1 MIIVNEL
8 LQRKNTKHIQK
19 EVFIMTTITMN
30 NEKNGIEIRFDG
42 KPENSIIVALKENGF
57 RWSGKQKMWYAKQS
71 ADRISFAE
79 SLGEF
84 SSPVKS
90 KVEQHEKYNLWEMT
104 RTDGIEDNYS
114 KHHIHSTKEIA
125 AIIRK
130 HLRVRFPMCKWSI
143 TSDYNS
149 IRIDLLASPFCSE
162 SDEIKAI
169 IHYAYKFAESYNY
182 DNSDSMT
189 DYFDV
194 NFYGVYESSIL
205 SHHYEQKEMTDDD
218 KEMCKVFQQ
227 NKVDFEAAEE
237 IRKQKEFEEQ
247 MKQREI
253 EEAEAKKRAEIRKA
267 NEKIIEDNHTVK
279 KVNYTIVN
287 ATLKANK
294 DDNLDHTEIY
304 DEKQRRETCQ
314 VSREVHFT
322 TEVYA
327 LFEKQLMSDYSFF
340 DGMGGSRTDDR
351 RIQSSIDYDMMT
363 EEERETVEWYN
374 IDCVAI
380 YCDGELKLI
389 VDPQGYNYARYVY
402 VYDEQSQKVD
412 TYHSDYGISEEEHQ
426 HNIELAETIED
437 VSTEIISQNEIKKT
451 WQDEDFNLYKA
462 CMKEWIYANKFKL
475 NAGIVRAITIPEL
488 KTVMYKVLTEVDSI
502 AEQFKNTNLEAG
514 QRITIVKYS
523 DFGMMSVSKATFHSY
538 TIGQYAQYDNSVKM
552 TFKPHRKKGLY
563 YKWFYGD
570 VIIYNGWYDLPDTV
584 LFDISYKEH
593 CITQK
598 SKWASFDRKQY
609 DAILE
614 YFAEQGLKP
623 IINTYK
629 PQCRDFKAIF
639 ECEHCGHTKTKSGYD
654 DANYHQNVI
663 PTMKCSK

>member
-1 MIIVNEL
+1 MLITL
-8 LQRKNTKHIQK
+8 NT
-19 EVFIMTTITMN
+19 
-30 NEKNGIEIRFDG
+30 EKNGIELRFDT
-42 KPENSIIVALKENGF
+42 KPNTDIITAIKEAGF
-57 RWSGKQKMWYAKQS
+57 RWSGKQRMWYAKQNDETV
-71 ADRISFAE
+71 ALANQISE
-79 SLGEF
+79 SEGNFEYK
-84 SSPVKS
+84 PKT
-90 KVEQHEKYNLWEMT
+90 ETNIDLWSLT
-104 RTDGIEDNYS
+104 RTEGIEDNYD
-114 KHHIHSTKEIA
+114 KTRITNTKEIA
-125 AIIRK
+125 ANIRK
-130 HLRVRFPMCKWSI
+130 HLRNRFSMCKWSV

-149 IRIDLLASPFCSE
+149 ICVKLLESPFSRNSE
-162 SDEIKAI
+162 ALKAI
-169 IHYAYKFAESYNY
+169 VNYAYTYAQSWNYN
-182 DNSDSMT
+182 NSDLMT

-194 NFYGVYESSIL
+194 NFYSTCKVSYNYNQRECKPNETELETDFLAKKSEFDA
-205 SHHYEQKEMTDDD
+205 EQKKQEEERI
-218 KEMCKVFQQ
+218 KKGVEEYKIRQ
-227 NKVDFEAAEE
+227 AEY
-237 IRKQKEFEEQ
+237 KKA
-247 MKQREI
+247 
-253 EEAEAKKRAEIRKA
+253 EAERQKKIHRIEKNAEIKMV
-267 NEKIIEDNHTVK
+267 D
-279 KVNYTIVN
+279 YTILN
-287 ATLKANK
+287 AILKANK

-304 DEKQRRETCQ
+304 DKKQCRETCQ

-363 EEERETVEWYN
+363 EEERKTVEWYN

-451 WQDEDFNLYKA
+451 WQDEDFDLYKA

-488 KTVMYKVLTEVDSI
+488 KTVMYKVLTEIDSI

-523 DFGMMSVSKATFHSY
+523 DFGMMSVSKVTFHSY
-538 TIGQYAQYDNSVKM
+538 EIGQYAQYDNSVKM

-593 CITQK
+593 CIIQK

-629 PQCRDFKAIF
+629 PVF
-639 ECEHCGHTKTKSGYD
+639 
-654 DANYHQNVI
+654 
-663 PTMKCSK
+663 

>member
-1 MIIVNEL
+1 
-8 LQRKNTKHIQK
+8 
-19 EVFIMTTITMN
+19 MTTITMN

-42 KPENSIIVALKENGF
+42 KPESSIIAALKENGF

-79 SLGEF
+79 GLGEF
-84 SSPVKS
+84 SSSVKN

-104 RTDGIEDNYS
+104 RTDEIEDNYS
-114 KHHIHSTKEIA
+114 KYHIHSTKEIA

-182 DNSDSMT
+182 NNSDSMT

-205 SHHYEQKEMTDDD
+205 SYHYEQKEMTDDD
-218 KEMCKVFQQ
+218 KEMYKVFQQ
-227 NKVDFEAAEE
+227 NKADFEAAEE

-287 ATLKANK
+287 AILKANK

-304 DEKQRRETCQ
+304 DEKQCRETCQ
-314 VSREVHFT
+314 VSREVHFA

-340 DGMGGSRTDDR
+340 EGMGGSRTDDR
-351 RIQSSIDYDMMT
+351 RIQSSTDYNMMT

-437 VSTEIISQNEIKKT
+437 VSTEIISQNEIEKT
-451 WQDEDFNLYKA
+451 WQDEDFDLYKA

-475 NAGIVRAITIPEL
+475 NAGVVRAITIPEL
-488 KTVMYKVLTEVDSI
+488 KTVMYKVLIEVDSI

-514 QRITIVKYS
+514 QRITIVKFS
-523 DFGMMSVSKATFHSY
+523 DFGMMSVSKVTFHSY
-538 TIGQYAQYDNSVKM
+538 EIGQYAQYDNSVKM

-584 LFDISYKEH
+584 LFDISYKED

-598 SKWASFDRKQY
+598 SKWVSFDKKQY

-629 PQCRDFKAIF
+629 PQFKLI
-639 ECEHCGHTKTKSGYD
+639 E
-654 DANYHQNVI
+654 NL
-663 PTMKCSK
+663 

>member
-1 MIIVNEL
+1 MLNITL
-8 LQRKNTKHIQK
+8 NT
-19 EVFIMTTITMN
+19 
-30 NEKNGIEIRFDG
+30 EKNGIELRFDT
-42 KPENSIIVALKENGF
+42 KPNTDVITAIKEAGF
-57 RWSGKQKMWYAKQS
+57 RWSGKQRMWYAKQNDETV
-71 ADRISFAE
+71 ALANQISE
-79 SLGEF
+79 SEGSFEYK
-84 SSPVKS
+84 PKT
-90 KVEQHEKYNLWEMT
+90 ETNIDLWSLT
-104 RTDGIEDNYS
+104 RTEGIEDNYG
-114 KHHIHSTKEIA
+114 KNRITNTKEIA
-125 AIIRK
+125 ANIRK
-130 HLRVRFPMCKWSI
+130 HLRNRFSMCKWSV

-149 IRIDLLASPFCSE
+149 IRVELLETPFSRNSE
-162 SDEIKAI
+162 ALKAI
-169 IHYAYKFAESYNY
+169 INYAYTYAQSWNYN
-182 DNSDSMT
+182 NSDLMT

-194 NFYGVYESSIL
+194 NFYGAYKVSYNYNQRECKPNETEIETDFLAKKSEFDA
-205 SHHYEQKEMTDDD
+205 EQKKQEEERI
-218 KEMCKVFQQ
+218 KKGVEEYIIRQ
-227 NKVDFEAAEE
+227 AEYE
-237 IRKQKEFEEQ
+237 KA
-247 MKQREI
+247 
-253 EEAEAKKRAEIRKA
+253 EAERQKKIHRIEKNAEIK
-267 NEKIIEDNHTVK
+267 T
-279 KVNYTIVN
+279 VNYTIVN
-287 ATLKANK
+287 AILKANK

-304 DEKQRRETCQ
+304 DEKQCRETCQ

-363 EEERETVEWYN
+363 EEDRETVEWYN

-451 WQDEDFNLYKA
+451 WQDEDFDLYKA

-523 DFGMMSVSKATFHSY
+523 DFGMMSVSKVTFHSY
-538 TIGQYAQYDNSVKM
+538 EIGQYAQYDNSVKM

-629 PQCRDFKAIF
+629 PVF
-639 ECEHCGHTKTKSGYD
+639 
-654 DANYHQNVI
+654 
-663 PTMKCSK
+663 

>member
-1 MIIVNEL
+1 MLNITL
-8 LQRKNTKHIQK
+8 NT
-19 EVFIMTTITMN
+19 
-30 NEKNGIEIRFDG
+30 EKNGIELRFDT
-42 KPENSIIVALKENGF
+42 KPNTDVITAIKEAGF
-57 RWSGKQKMWYAKQS
+57 RWSGKQRMWYAKQNDETV
-71 ADRISFAE
+71 ALANQISE
-79 SLGEF
+79 SEGSFEYK
-84 SSPVKS
+84 PKT
-90 KVEQHEKYNLWEMT
+90 ETNIDLWSLT
-104 RTDGIEDNYS
+104 RTEGIEDNYG
-114 KHHIHSTKEIA
+114 KNRITNTKEIA
-125 AIIRK
+125 ANIRK
-130 HLRVRFPMCKWSI
+130 HLRNRFSMCKWSV

-149 IRIDLLASPFCSE
+149 IRVELLETPFSRNSE
-162 SDEIKAI
+162 ALKAI
-169 IHYAYKFAESYNY
+169 INYAYTYAQSWNYN
-182 DNSDSMT
+182 NSDLMT

-194 NFYGVYESSIL
+194 NFYGAYKVSYNYNQRECKPNETEIETDFLAKKSEFDA
-205 SHHYEQKEMTDDD
+205 EQKKQEEERI
-218 KEMCKVFQQ
+218 KKGVEEYIIRQ
-227 NKVDFEAAEE
+227 AEYE
-237 IRKQKEFEEQ
+237 K
-247 MKQREI
+247 
-253 EEAEAKKRAEIRKA
+253 EEAERQKKIHRIEKNAEIK
-267 NEKIIEDNHTVK
+267 T
-279 KVNYTIVN
+279 VNYTIVN
-287 ATLKANK
+287 AILKANK

-304 DEKQRRETCQ
+304 DEKQCRETCQ

-451 WQDEDFNLYKA
+451 WQDEDFDLYKA

-523 DFGMMSVSKATFHSY
+523 DFGMMSVSKVTFHSY
-538 TIGQYAQYDNSVKM
+538 EIGQYAQYDNSVKM

-629 PQCRDFKAIF
+629 PVF
-639 ECEHCGHTKTKSGYD
+639 
-654 DANYHQNVI
+654 
-663 PTMKCSK
+663 

>member
-1 MIIVNEL
+1 MLNITL
-8 LQRKNTKHIQK
+8 NT
-19 EVFIMTTITMN
+19 
-30 NEKNGIEIRFDG
+30 EKNGIELRFDT
-42 KPENSIIVALKENGF
+42 KPNTDVITAIKEAGF
-57 RWSGKQKMWYAKQS
+57 RWSGKQRMWYAKQNDETV
-71 ADRISFAE
+71 ALANQISE
-79 SLGEF
+79 SEGSFEYK
-84 SSPVKS
+84 PKT
-90 KVEQHEKYNLWEMT
+90 ETNIDLWSLT
-104 RTDGIEDNYS
+104 RTEGIEDNYG
-114 KHHIHSTKEIA
+114 KNRITNTKEIA
-125 AIIRK
+125 ANIRK
-130 HLRVRFPMCKWSI
+130 HLRNRFSMCKWSV

-149 IRIDLLASPFCSE
+149 IRVELLESPFSRNSE
-162 SDEIKAI
+162 ALKAI
-169 IHYAYKFAESYNY
+169 INYAYTYAQSWNYN
-182 DNSDSMT
+182 NSDLMT

-194 NFYGVYESSIL
+194 NFYGAYKVSYNYNQRECKPNETEIETDFLAKKSEFDA
-205 SHHYEQKEMTDDD
+205 EQKKQEEERI
-218 KEMCKVFQQ
+218 KKGVEEYIIRQ
-227 NKVDFEAAEE
+227 AEYE
-237 IRKQKEFEEQ
+237 KT
-247 MKQREI
+247 
-253 EEAEAKKRAEIRKA
+253 EAERQKKIHRIEKNAEIK
-267 NEKIIEDNHTVK
+267 T
-279 KVNYTIVN
+279 VNYTIVN
-287 ATLKANK
+287 AILKANK

-304 DEKQRRETCQ
+304 DEKQCKETCQ

-451 WQDEDFNLYKA
+451 WQDEDFDLYKA

-514 QRITIVKYS
+514 QRITIVKYN
-523 DFGMMSVSKATFHSY
+523 DFGMMSVSKVTFHSY
-538 TIGQYAQYDNSVKM
+538 EIGQYAQYDNSVKM

-629 PQCRDFKAIF
+629 PVF
-639 ECEHCGHTKTKSGYD
+639 
-654 DANYHQNVI
+654 
-663 PTMKCSK
+663 

>member
-1 MIIVNEL
+1 MA
-8 LQRKNTKHIQK
+8 
-19 EVFIMTTITMN
+19 TITMN

-42 KPENSIIVALKENGF
+42 KPESSIIVALKENGF

-79 SLGEF
+79 SLEEF
-84 SSPVKS
+84 SSPIKN

-114 KHHIHSTKEIA
+114 KYHIYSTKEIA

-130 HLRVRFPMCKWSI
+130 NLRARFPMCKWSI

-149 IRIDLLASPFCSE
+149 ICIDLLASPFCSE

-287 ATLKANK
+287 AILKANK

-304 DEKQRRETCQ
+304 DEKQCRETCQ

-451 WQDEDFNLYKA
+451 WQDEDFDLYKA

-523 DFGMMSVSKATFHSY
+523 DFGMMSVSKVTFHSY
-538 TIGQYAQYDNSVKM
+538 EIGQYAQYDNSVKM

-598 SKWASFDRKQY
+598 SKWVSFDRKQY

-629 PQCRDFKAIF
+629 PQFRK
-639 ECEHCGHTKTKSGYD
+639 
-654 DANYHQNVI
+654 
-663 PTMKCSK
+663 

>member
-1 MIIVNEL
+1 MLNITL
-8 LQRKNTKHIQK
+8 NT
-19 EVFIMTTITMN
+19 
-30 NEKNGIEIRFDG
+30 EKNGIELRFDT
-42 KPENSIIVALKENGF
+42 KPNTDVITAIKEAGF
-57 RWSGKQKMWYAKQS
+57 RWSGKQRMWYAKQNDETV
-71 ADRISFAE
+71 ALANQISE
-79 SLGEF
+79 SEGSFEYK
-84 SSPVKS
+84 PKT
-90 KVEQHEKYNLWEMT
+90 ETNIDLWSLT
-104 RTDGIEDNYS
+104 RTEGIEDNYD
-114 KHHIHSTKEIA
+114 KTRITNTKEIA
-125 AIIRK
+125 ANIRK
-130 HLRVRFPMCKWSI
+130 HLRNRFSMCKWSV

-149 IRIDLLASPFCSE
+149 IRVELLESPFSRNSE
-162 SDEIKAI
+162 ALKAI
-169 IHYAYKFAESYNY
+169 VNYAYTYTQSWNYN
-182 DNSDSMT
+182 NSDLMT

-194 NFYGVYESSIL
+194 NFYSTCEVSYNYNQRECKPNETELETDFLAKKSEFDA
-205 SHHYEQKEMTDDD
+205 EQK
-218 KEMCKVFQQ
+218 
-227 NKVDFEAAEE
+227 
-237 IRKQKEFEEQ
+237 KQKEERIKKGVEEYKIRQ
-247 MKQREI
+247 AEYEKA
-253 EEAEAKKRAEIRKA
+253 EAERQQKIHRIEKNAEIK
-267 NEKIIEDNHTVK
+267 TVD
-279 KVNYTIVN
+279 YTILN
-287 ATLKANK
+287 AILKANK

-304 DEKQRRETCQ
+304 DEKQCRETCQ

-340 DGMGGSRTDDR
+340 DGMGGSRIDDR

-412 TYHSDYGISEEEHQ
+412 TYHSDYGISEEEYQ

-451 WQDEDFNLYKA
+451 WQDEDFDLYKA

-523 DFGMMSVSKATFHSY
+523 DFGIMSVSKVTFHSY
-538 TIGQYAQYDNSVKM
+538 EIGQYAQYDNSVKM

-593 CITQK
+593 YITQK

-629 PQCRDFKAIF
+629 PVF
-639 ECEHCGHTKTKSGYD
+639 
-654 DANYHQNVI
+654 
-663 PTMKCSK
+663 

>member
-1 MIIVNEL
+1 MLNITL
-8 LQRKNTKHIQK
+8 NT
-19 EVFIMTTITMN
+19 
-30 NEKNGIEIRFDG
+30 EKNGIELRFDT
-42 KPENSIIVALKENGF
+42 KPNTDIITAIKEAGF
-57 RWSGKQKMWYAKQS
+57 RWSGKQRMWYAKQNDGTV
-71 ADRISFAE
+71 ALANQISE
-79 SLGEF
+79 SEGSFEYK
-84 SSPVKS
+84 PKT
-90 KVEQHEKYNLWEMT
+90 ETNIDLWSLT
-104 RTDGIEDNYS
+104 RTEGIEDNYG
-114 KHHIHSTKEIA
+114 KTRITNTKEIA
-125 AIIRK
+125 ANIRK
-130 HLRVRFPMCKWSI
+130 HLRNRFSMCKWSV

-149 IRIDLLASPFCSE
+149 IRVELLESSFSRNSE
-162 SDEIKAI
+162 ALKAI
-169 IHYAYKFAESYNY
+169 VNYAYTYAQSWNYN
-182 DNSDSMT
+182 NSDLMT

-194 NFYGVYESSIL
+194 NFYSTCKVSYNYNQRECKPNETELETDFLAKKSEFDA
-205 SHHYEQKEMTDDD
+205 EQK
-218 KEMCKVFQQ
+218 
-227 NKVDFEAAEE
+227 
-237 IRKQKEFEEQ
+237 KQKEERIKKGVEEYKIRQ
-247 MKQREI
+247 AEYKKA
-253 EEAEAKKRAEIRKA
+253 EAERQKKIHRIEKNAEIK
-267 NEKIIEDNHTVK
+267 TVD
-279 KVNYTIVN
+279 YTILN
-287 ATLKANK
+287 AILKANK

-304 DEKQRRETCQ
+304 DKKQCRETCQ
-314 VSREVHFT
+314 VSREVHLT

-451 WQDEDFNLYKA
+451 WQDEDFDLYKA

-488 KTVMYKVLTEVDSI
+488 KTVMYKILTEVDSI

-523 DFGMMSVSKATFHSY
+523 DFGMMSVSKVTFHSY
-538 TIGQYAQYDNSVKM
+538 EIGQYAQYDNSVKM

-629 PQCRDFKAIF
+629 PVF
-639 ECEHCGHTKTKSGYD
+639 
-654 DANYHQNVI
+654 
-663 PTMKCSK
+663 

>member
-1 MIIVNEL
+1 MLITL
-8 LQRKNTKHIQK
+8 NT
-19 EVFIMTTITMN
+19 
-30 NEKNGIEIRFDG
+30 EKNGIELRFDT
-42 KPENSIIVALKENGF
+42 KPNTDIITAIKEAGF
-57 RWSGKQKMWYAKQS
+57 RWSGKQKIWYAKQNDETV
-71 ADRISFAE
+71 ALGNQISE
-79 SLGEF
+79 SEGSFEYK
-84 SSPVKS
+84 PKT
-90 KVEQHEKYNLWEMT
+90 ETNIDLWSLT
-104 RTDGIEDNYS
+104 RTEGIEDNYG
-114 KHHIHSTKEIA
+114 KNCITNTKEIA
-125 AIIRK
+125 ANIRK
-130 HLRVRFPMCKWSI
+130 HLRNRFSMCKWSV

-149 IRIDLLASPFCSE
+149 ICVRLLESPFSRDSE
-162 SDEIKAI
+162 VLKAI
-169 IHYAYKFAESYNY
+169 VNYAYTYAQSWNY

-194 NFYGVYESSIL
+194 NFYGVYKNDIVNYNYNQRECKPNETEIETDFLAKKSEFDA
-205 SHHYEQKEMTDDD
+205 EQKKQEEERI
-218 KEMCKVFQQ
+218 KKGVEEYIIRQ
-227 NKVDFEAAEE
+227 AEYE
-237 IRKQKEFEEQ
+237 KA
-247 MKQREI
+247 
-253 EEAEAKKRAEIRKA
+253 EAERQKKIHRIEKNAEIK
-267 NEKIIEDNHTVK
+267 T
-279 KVNYTIVN
+279 VNYTIVN
-287 ATLKANK
+287 AILKANK

-304 DEKQRRETCQ
+304 DEKQCKETCQ

-451 WQDEDFNLYKA
+451 WQDEDFDLYKT

-523 DFGMMSVSKATFHSY
+523 DFGMMSVSKVTFHSY
-538 TIGQYAQYDNSVKM
+538 EIGQYAQYDNSVKM

-629 PQCRDFKAIF
+629 PVF
-639 ECEHCGHTKTKSGYD
+639 
-654 DANYHQNVI
+654 
-663 PTMKCSK
+663 

>member
-1 MIIVNEL
+1 MLNITL
-8 LQRKNTKHIQK
+8 NT
-19 EVFIMTTITMN
+19 
-30 NEKNGIEIRFDG
+30 EKNGIELRFDT
-42 KPENSIIVALKENGF
+42 KPNTDIITAIKEAGF
-57 RWSGKQKMWYAKQS
+57 RWSGKQRMWYAKQNDDTV
-71 ADRISFAE
+71 ALANQISE
-79 SLGEF
+79 SEGSFEYK
-84 SSPVKS
+84 PKT
-90 KVEQHEKYNLWEMT
+90 ETNIDLWSLT
-104 RTDGIEDNYS
+104 RTEGIEDNYG
-114 KHHIHSTKEIA
+114 KTRITNTKEIA
-125 AIIRK
+125 ANIRK
-130 HLRVRFPMCKWSI
+130 HLRNRFSMCKWSV
-143 TSDYNS
+143 TSGYNS
-149 IRIDLLASPFCSE
+149 IRVELLESPFSRNSE
-162 SDEIKAI
+162 ALKAI
-169 IHYAYKFAESYNY
+169 VNYAYTYAQSWNYN
-182 DNSDSMT
+182 NSDLMT

-194 NFYGVYESSIL
+194 NFYGVHESSIL

-287 ATLKANK
+287 AILKANK

-304 DEKQRRETCQ
+304 DEKQCRETCQ

-451 WQDEDFNLYKA
+451 WQDEDFDLYKA

-523 DFGMMSVSKATFHSY
+523 DFGMMSVSKVTFHSY
-538 TIGQYAQYDNSVKM
+538 EIGQYAQYDNSVKM

-609 DAILE
+609 DVILE

-629 PQCRDFKAIF
+629 PVF
-639 ECEHCGHTKTKSGYD
+639 
-654 DANYHQNVI
+654 
-663 PTMKCSK
+663 

>member
-1 MIIVNEL
+1 MLITL
-8 LQRKNTKHIQK
+8 NT
-19 EVFIMTTITMN
+19 
-30 NEKNGIEIRFDG
+30 EKNGIELRFDT
-42 KPENSIIVALKENGF
+42 KPNTDIITAIKEAGF
-57 RWSGKQKMWYAKQS
+57 RWSGKQKIWYAKQNDETV
-71 ADRISFAE
+71 ALANQISE
-79 SLGEF
+79 SEGSFEYK
-84 SSPVKS
+84 PKT
-90 KVEQHEKYNLWEMT
+90 ETNIDLWSLT
-104 RTDGIEDNYS
+104 RTEGIEDNYG
-114 KHHIHSTKEIA
+114 KNRITNTKEIA
-125 AIIRK
+125 ANIRK
-130 HLRVRFPMCKWSI
+130 HLRNRFSMCKWSV

-149 IRIDLLASPFCSE
+149 ICVRLLESPFSRDSE
-162 SDEIKAI
+162 VLKAI
-169 IHYAYKFAESYNY
+169 VNYAYTYAQSWNY

-194 NFYGVYESSIL
+194 NFYGVYKNDIVNYNYNQRECKPNETEIETDFLAKKSEFDV
-205 SHHYEQKEMTDDD
+205 EQKKQEEERI
-218 KEMCKVFQQ
+218 KKGVEEYKIRQ
-227 NKVDFEAAEE
+227 AEY
-237 IRKQKEFEEQ
+237 KKA
-247 MKQREI
+247 
-253 EEAEAKKRAEIRKA
+253 EAERQKKIHRIEKNAEIK
-267 NEKIIEDNHTVK
+267 T
-279 KVNYTIVN
+279 VNYTIVN
-287 ATLKANK
+287 AILKANK

-304 DEKQRRETCQ
+304 DEKQCRETCQ

-340 DGMGGSRTDDR
+340 DGMGGSRIDDR

-451 WQDEDFNLYKA
+451 WQDEDFDLYKA

-523 DFGMMSVSKATFHSY
+523 DFGMMSVSKVTFHSY
-538 TIGQYAQYDNSVKM
+538 EIGQYAQYDNSVKM

-629 PQCRDFKAIF
+629 PVF
-639 ECEHCGHTKTKSGYD
+639 
-654 DANYHQNVI
+654 
-663 PTMKCSK
+663 

>member
-1 MIIVNEL
+1 MLNITL
-8 LQRKNTKHIQK
+8 NT
-19 EVFIMTTITMN
+19 
-30 NEKNGIEIRFDG
+30 EKNGIELRFDA
-42 KPENSIIVALKENGF
+42 KPNTNIITAIKEAGF
-57 RWSGKQKMWYAKQS
+57 RWSGKQRMWYAKQDENTI
-71 ADRISFAE
+71 ALANQISE
-79 SLGEF
+79 SEGSFEYK
-84 SSPVKS
+84 PKT
-90 KVEQHEKYNLWEMT
+90 ETNIDLWSLT
-104 RTDGIEDNYS
+104 RTEGIEDNYG
-114 KHHIHSTKEIA
+114 KNRITNTKEIA
-125 AIIRK
+125 ANIRK
-130 HLRVRFPMCKWSI
+130 HLRNRFSMCKWSV

-149 IRIDLLASPFCSE
+149 IRIELLESSFSRNSE
-162 SDEIKAI
+162 ALKAI
-169 IHYAYKFAESYNY
+169 VNYAYTYAQSWNY
-182 DNSDSMT
+182 DNSDLMT

-194 NFYGVYESSIL
+194 NFYSTCKVSYNYNQRECKPNEIELETDFLAKKSEFDA
-205 SHHYEQKEMTDDD
+205 EQKKQEEERI
-218 KEMCKVFQQ
+218 KKGVEEYKIRQ
-227 NKVDFEAAEE
+227 AEYE
-237 IRKQKEFEEQ
+237 KA
-247 MKQREI
+247 
-253 EEAEAKKRAEIRKA
+253 EAERQQKIHRIEKNAEIK
-267 NEKIIEDNHTVK
+267 TVD
-279 KVNYTIVN
+279 YTILN
-287 ATLKANK
+287 AILKANK

-304 DEKQRRETCQ
+304 DEKQCRETCQ
-314 VSREVHFT
+314 VSREVYFT

-389 VDPQGYNYARYVY
+389 VDPQGYNYARYIY

-451 WQDEDFNLYKA
+451 WQNEDFDLYKA

-523 DFGMMSVSKATFHSY
+523 DFGMMSVSKVTFHSY
-538 TIGQYAQYDNSVKM
+538 EIGQYAQYDNSVKM

-629 PQCRDFKAIF
+629 PVF
-639 ECEHCGHTKTKSGYD
+639 
-654 DANYHQNVI
+654 
-663 PTMKCSK
+663 

>member
-8 LQRKNTKHIQK
+8 LQHKNTKHIQK
-19 EVFIMTTITMN
+19 EVFIMATITMN

-42 KPENSIIVALKENGF
+42 KPESSIIVALKENGF

-79 SLGEF
+79 SLEEF
-84 SSPVKS
+84 SSPIKN

-114 KHHIHSTKEIA
+114 KYHIYSTKEIA

-130 HLRVRFPMCKWSI
+130 NLRARFPMCKWSI

-149 IRIDLLASPFCSE
+149 ICIDLLASPFCSE

-287 ATLKANK
+287 AILKANK

-304 DEKQRRETCQ
+304 DEKQCRETCQ

-451 WQDEDFNLYKA
+451 WQDEDFDLYKA

-523 DFGMMSVSKATFHSY
+523 DFGMMSVSKVTFHSY
-538 TIGQYAQYDNSVKM
+538 EIGQYAQYDNSVKM

-598 SKWASFDRKQY
+598 SKWVSFDRKQY

-629 PQCRDFKAIF
+629 PQFRK
-639 ECEHCGHTKTKSGYD
+639 
-654 DANYHQNVI
+654 
-663 PTMKCSK
+663 

>member
-1 MIIVNEL
+1 MLNITL
-8 LQRKNTKHIQK
+8 NT
-19 EVFIMTTITMN
+19 
-30 NEKNGIEIRFDG
+30 EKNGIELRFDT
-42 KPENSIIVALKENGF
+42 KPNTDIITAIKEAGF
-57 RWSGKQKMWYAKQS
+57 RWSGKQRMWYAKQNDETV
-71 ADRISFAE
+71 ALANQISE
-79 SLGEF
+79 SEGSFEYKPKTE
-84 SSPVKS
+84 S
-90 KVEQHEKYNLWEMT
+90 NIDLWSLT
-104 RTDGIEDNYS
+104 RTEEIEDNYG
-114 KHHIHSTKEIA
+114 KTRITNTKEIA
-125 AIIRK
+125 ANIRK
-130 HLRVRFPMCKWSI
+130 HLRNRFSMCKWSV

-149 IRIDLLASPFCSE
+149 IRVELLESSFSRNSE
-162 SDEIKAI
+162 ALKAI
-169 IHYAYKFAESYNY
+169 VNYAYTYAQSWNYN
-182 DNSDSMT
+182 NSDLMT

-194 NFYGVYESSIL
+194 NFYSTCKVSYNYNQRECKSNETELEADFLAKKSEFDA
-205 SHHYEQKEMTDDD
+205 EQKKQEEERI
-218 KEMCKVFQQ
+218 KKGVEEYIIRQ
-227 NKVDFEAAEE
+227 AEYE
-237 IRKQKEFEEQ
+237 KA
-247 MKQREI
+247 
-253 EEAEAKKRAEIRKA
+253 EAERQKKIHRIEKNAEIK
-267 NEKIIEDNHTVK
+267 TVD
-279 KVNYTIVN
+279 YTILN
-287 ATLKANK
+287 AILKANK

-304 DEKQRRETCQ
+304 DKKQCRETCQ
-314 VSREVHFT
+314 VSREVHLT

-437 VSTEIISQNEIKKT
+437 VSTEIINQNEIKKT
-451 WQDEDFNLYKA
+451 WQDEDFDLYKA

-523 DFGMMSVSKATFHSY
+523 DFGMMSVSKVTFHSY
-538 TIGQYAQYDNSVKM
+538 EIGQYAQYDNSVKM

-629 PQCRDFKAIF
+629 PVF
-639 ECEHCGHTKTKSGYD
+639 
-654 DANYHQNVI
+654 
-663 PTMKCSK
+663 

>member
-1 MIIVNEL
+1 MLITL
-8 LQRKNTKHIQK
+8 NT
-19 EVFIMTTITMN
+19 
-30 NEKNGIEIRFDG
+30 EKNGIELRFDT
-42 KPENSIIVALKENGF
+42 KPNTDIITAIKEAGF
-57 RWSGKQKMWYAKQS
+57 RWSGKQKIWYAKQNDETV
-71 ADRISFAE
+71 ALANQISE
-79 SLGEF
+79 SEGSFEYK
-84 SSPVKS
+84 PKT
-90 KVEQHEKYNLWEMT
+90 ETNIDLWSLT
-104 RTDGIEDNYS
+104 RTEGIEDNYG
-114 KHHIHSTKEIA
+114 KNRITNTKEIA
-125 AIIRK
+125 ANIRK
-130 HLRVRFPMCKWSI
+130 HLRNRFSMCKWSV

-149 IRIDLLASPFCSE
+149 ICVRLLESPFSRDSE
-162 SDEIKAI
+162 VLKAI
-169 IHYAYKFAESYNY
+169 VNYAYTYAQSWNY

-194 NFYGVYESSIL
+194 NFYGVYKNDIVNYNYNQRECKPNETEIETDFLAKKSEFDV
-205 SHHYEQKEMTDDD
+205 EQKKQEEERI
-218 KEMCKVFQQ
+218 KKGVEEYKIRQ
-227 NKVDFEAAEE
+227 AEY
-237 IRKQKEFEEQ
+237 KKA
-247 MKQREI
+247 
-253 EEAEAKKRAEIRKA
+253 EAERQKKIHRIEKNAEIK
-267 NEKIIEDNHTVK
+267 T
-279 KVNYTIVN
+279 VNYTIVN
-287 ATLKANK
+287 AILKANK

-304 DEKQRRETCQ
+304 DEKQCRETCQ

-451 WQDEDFNLYKA
+451 WQDEDFDLYKA

-502 AEQFKNTNLEAG
+502 AEQFKNTNLETG

-523 DFGMMSVSKATFHSY
+523 DFGMMSVSKVTFHSY
-538 TIGQYAQYDNSVKM
+538 EIGQYAQYDNSVKM

-629 PQCRDFKAIF
+629 PVF
-639 ECEHCGHTKTKSGYD
+639 
-654 DANYHQNVI
+654 
-663 PTMKCSK
+663 

>member
-1 MIIVNEL
+1 MLITL
-8 LQRKNTKHIQK
+8 NT
-19 EVFIMTTITMN
+19 
-30 NEKNGIEIRFDG
+30 EKNGIELRFDT
-42 KPENSIIVALKENGF
+42 KPNTDIITAIKEAGF
-57 RWSGKQKMWYAKQS
+57 RWSGKQKIWYAKQNDETV
-71 ADRISFAE
+71 ALANQISE
-79 SLGEF
+79 SEGSFEYK
-84 SSPVKS
+84 PKT
-90 KVEQHEKYNLWEMT
+90 ETNIDLWSLT
-104 RTDGIEDNYS
+104 RTEGIEDNYG
-114 KHHIHSTKEIA
+114 KNRITNTKEIA
-125 AIIRK
+125 ANIRK
-130 HLRVRFPMCKWSI
+130 HLRNRFSMCKWSV

-149 IRIDLLASPFCSE
+149 ICVRLLESPFSRDSE
-162 SDEIKAI
+162 VLKAI
-169 IHYAYKFAESYNY
+169 VNYAYTYAQSWNY

-194 NFYGVYESSIL
+194 NFYGVYKNDIVNYNYNQRECKPNETEIETDFLAKKSEFDA
-205 SHHYEQKEMTDDD
+205 EQKKQEEERI
-218 KEMCKVFQQ
+218 KKGVEECIIRQ
-227 NKVDFEAAEE
+227 AEYE
-237 IRKQKEFEEQ
+237 KA
-247 MKQREI
+247 
-253 EEAEAKKRAEIRKA
+253 EAERQKKIHRIEKNAEIK
-267 NEKIIEDNHTVK
+267 T
-279 KVNYTIVN
+279 VNYTIVN
-287 ATLKANK
+287 AILKANK

-304 DEKQRRETCQ
+304 DEKQCKETCQ

-451 WQDEDFNLYKA
+451 WQDEDFDLYKT

-523 DFGMMSVSKATFHSY
+523 DFGMMSVSKVTFHSY
-538 TIGQYAQYDNSVKM
+538 EIGQYAQYDNSVKM

-629 PQCRDFKAIF
+629 PVF
-639 ECEHCGHTKTKSGYD
+639 
-654 DANYHQNVI
+654 
-663 PTMKCSK
+663 

>member
-1 MIIVNEL
+1 MLNITL
-8 LQRKNTKHIQK
+8 NT
-19 EVFIMTTITMN
+19 
-30 NEKNGIEIRFDG
+30 EKNGIELRFDA
-42 KPENSIIVALKENGF
+42 KPNTSIITAIKETGF
-57 RWSGKQKMWYAKQS
+57 RWSGKQRMWYANQNDETV
-71 ADRISFAE
+71 ALANQISE
-79 SLGEF
+79 SEGSFEYK
-84 SSPVKS
+84 PKT
-90 KVEQHEKYNLWEMT
+90 ETNIDLWSLT
-104 RTDGIEDNYS
+104 RTEGIEDNYG
-114 KHHIHSTKEIA
+114 KTRITNTKEIA
-125 AIIRK
+125 ANIRK
-130 HLRVRFPMCKWSI
+130 HLRNRFSMCKWSV

-149 IRIDLLASPFCSE
+149 IRVELLESSFSRNSE
-162 SDEIKAI
+162 ALKAI
-169 IHYAYKFAESYNY
+169 VNYAYTYAQSWNYN
-182 DNSDSMT
+182 NSDLMT

-194 NFYGVYESSIL
+194 NFYSTCKVSYNYNQRECKPNETELETDFLAKKSEFDA
-205 SHHYEQKEMTDDD
+205 EQKKQEEERI
-218 KEMCKVFQQ
+218 KKGVEEYKIRQ
-227 NKVDFEAAEE
+227 AEY
-237 IRKQKEFEEQ
+237 KKA
-247 MKQREI
+247 
-253 EEAEAKKRAEIRKA
+253 EAERQKKIHRIEKNAEIK
-267 NEKIIEDNHTVK
+267 TVD
-279 KVNYTIVN
+279 YTILN
-287 ATLKANK
+287 AILKANK

-304 DEKQRRETCQ
+304 DKKQCRETCQ
-314 VSREVHFT
+314 VSREVHLT

-451 WQDEDFNLYKA
+451 WQDEDFDLYKA

-488 KTVMYKVLTEVDSI
+488 KTVMYKILTEVDSI

-523 DFGMMSVSKATFHSY
+523 DFGMMSVSKVTFHSY
-538 TIGQYAQYDNSVKM
+538 EIGQYAQYDNSVKM

-629 PQCRDFKAIF
+629 PVF
-639 ECEHCGHTKTKSGYD
+639 
-654 DANYHQNVI
+654 
-663 PTMKCSK
+663 

>member
-1 MIIVNEL
+1 MLNITL
-8 LQRKNTKHIQK
+8 NT
-19 EVFIMTTITMN
+19 
-30 NEKNGIEIRFDG
+30 EKNGIELRFDT
-42 KPENSIIVALKENGF
+42 KPNTDVITAIKEAGF
-57 RWSGKQKMWYAKQS
+57 RWSGKQRMWYAKQNDETV
-71 ADRISFAE
+71 ALANQISE
-79 SLGEF
+79 SEGSFEYK
-84 SSPVKS
+84 PKT
-90 KVEQHEKYNLWEMT
+90 ETNIDLWSLT
-104 RTDGIEDNYS
+104 RTEGIEDNYD
-114 KHHIHSTKEIA
+114 KTRITNTKEIA
-125 AIIRK
+125 ANIRK
-130 HLRVRFPMCKWSI
+130 HLRNRFSMCKWSV

-149 IRIDLLASPFCSE
+149 IRVELLESPFSRNSE
-162 SDEIKAI
+162 ALKAI
-169 IHYAYKFAESYNY
+169 VNYAYTYTQSWNYN
-182 DNSDSMT
+182 NSDLMT

-194 NFYGVYESSIL
+194 NFYSTCKVSYNYNQRECKPNETELETDFLAKKSEFDA
-205 SHHYEQKEMTDDD
+205 EQKKQEEERI
-218 KEMCKVFQQ
+218 KKGVEEYKIRQ
-227 NKVDFEAAEE
+227 AEYE
-237 IRKQKEFEEQ
+237 KA
-247 MKQREI
+247 
-253 EEAEAKKRAEIRKA
+253 EAERQQKIHRIEKNAEIK
-267 NEKIIEDNHTVK
+267 TVD
-279 KVNYTIVN
+279 YTILN
-287 ATLKANK
+287 AILKANK

-304 DEKQRRETCQ
+304 DEKQCRETCQ

-451 WQDEDFNLYKA
+451 WQDEDFDLYKA

-488 KTVMYKVLTEVDSI
+488 KTVMYKVLTEVNSI

-523 DFGMMSVSKATFHSY
+523 DFGIMSVSKVTFHSY
-538 TIGQYAQYDNSVKM
+538 EIGQYAQYDNSVKM

-593 CITQK
+593 YITQK

-629 PQCRDFKAIF
+629 PVF
-639 ECEHCGHTKTKSGYD
+639 
-654 DANYHQNVI
+654 
-663 PTMKCSK
+663 

>member
-1 MIIVNEL
+1 MLITL
-8 LQRKNTKHIQK
+8 NT
-19 EVFIMTTITMN
+19 
-30 NEKNGIEIRFDG
+30 EKNGIELRFDT
-42 KPENSIIVALKENGF
+42 KPNTDIITAIQEAGF
-57 RWSGKQKMWYAKQS
+57 RWSGKQKIWYAKQNDETV
-71 ADRISFAE
+71 ALANQISE
-79 SLGEF
+79 SEGSFEYK
-84 SSPVKS
+84 PKT
-90 KVEQHEKYNLWEMT
+90 ETNIDLWSLT
-104 RTDGIEDNYS
+104 RTEGIEDNYG
-114 KHHIHSTKEIA
+114 KNRITNTKEIA
-125 AIIRK
+125 ANIRK
-130 HLRVRFPMCKWSI
+130 HLRNRFSMCKWSV

-149 IRIDLLASPFCSE
+149 ICVRLLESPFSRDSE
-162 SDEIKAI
+162 VLKAI
-169 IHYAYKFAESYNY
+169 VNYAYTYAQSWNY

-194 NFYGVYESSIL
+194 NFYGVYKNDIVNYNYNQRECKPNETEIETDFLAKKSEFDA
-205 SHHYEQKEMTDDD
+205 EQKKQEEERI
-218 KEMCKVFQQ
+218 KKGVEEYIIRQ
-227 NKVDFEAAEE
+227 AEYE
-237 IRKQKEFEEQ
+237 KA
-247 MKQREI
+247 
-253 EEAEAKKRAEIRKA
+253 EAERQKKIHRIEKNAEIK
-267 NEKIIEDNHTVK
+267 T
-279 KVNYTIVN
+279 VNYTIVN
-287 ATLKANK
+287 AILKANK

-304 DEKQRRETCQ
+304 DEKQCKETCQ

-451 WQDEDFNLYKA
+451 WQDEDFDLYKT

-523 DFGMMSVSKATFHSY
+523 DFGMMSVSKVTFHSY
-538 TIGQYAQYDNSVKM
+538 EIGQYAQYDNSVKM

-629 PQCRDFKAIF
+629 PVF
-639 ECEHCGHTKTKSGYD
+639 
-654 DANYHQNVI
+654 
-663 PTMKCSK
+663 

>member
-1 MIIVNEL
+1 
-8 LQRKNTKHIQK
+8 
-19 EVFIMTTITMN
+19 MTIITMN

-42 KPENSIIVALKENGF
+42 KPESSIIAALKENGF

-84 SSPVKS
+84 SSPVKN
-90 KVEQHEKYNLWEMT
+90 KVEQHEKYNLWKMT
-104 RTDGIEDNYS
+104 RTNEIEDNYG
-114 KHHIHSTKEIA
+114 KYHIHSTKEIA

-130 HLRVRFPMCKWSI
+130 HLRARFPMCKWSI

-149 IRIDLLASPFCSE
+149 IRIDLLASPFCAE

-205 SHHYEQKEMTDDD
+205 SYHYEQKEMTDND

-227 NKVDFEAAEE
+227 NKADFEAAEE

-253 EEAEAKKRAEIRKA
+253 EEAEAKRCEEIRKA
-267 NEKIIEDNHTVK
+267 NEQTIEDNHTVK
-279 KVNYTIVN
+279 EVDYTIVN
-287 ATLKANK
+287 AKLVANK
-294 DDNLDHTEIY
+294 CDTF
-304 DEKQRRETCQ
+304 DEDSEYIKEHNRETCK
-314 VSREVHFT
+314 VSREVYFSKNIYNKFIT
-322 TEVYA
+322 MFLTD
-327 LFEKQLMSDYSFF
+327 FSFLTQ
-340 DGMGGSRTDDR
+340 MGGSRTDDR
-351 RIQSSIDYDMMT
+351 RIQSSTDYDMMT

-402 VYDEQSQKVD
+402 VSDEQSQKVD
-412 TYHSDYGISEEEHQ
+412 TYYSDYGISEEEHQ
-426 HNIELAETIED
+426 HNIELAEIIED
-437 VSTEIISQNEIKKT
+437 VSTEIISQNEIEKT
-451 WQDEDFNLYKA
+451 WQDENFDLYKA
-462 CMKEWIYANKFKL
+462 CIKEWIYANKFKL
-475 NAGIVRAITIPEL
+475 NAGVVRAITIPEL
-488 KTVMYKVLTEVDSI
+488 KTVMYKVLIEVDSI
-502 AEQFKNTNLEAG
+502 AEQFKNANLEAG
-514 QRITIVKYS
+514 QRITIVKFS
-523 DFGMMSVSKATFHSY
+523 DFGMMSVSKVTFHSY
-538 TIGQYAQYDNSVKM
+538 EIGQYAQYDNSVKM

-570 VIIYNGWYDLPDTV
+570 IIIYNGWYDLPDTV
-584 LFDISYKEH
+584 LFDISYKEY

-598 SKWASFDRKQY
+598 SKWVSFDKKQY

-629 PQCRDFKAIF
+629 PHF
-639 ECEHCGHTKTKSGYD
+639 
-654 DANYHQNVI
+654 
-663 PTMKCSK
+663 

>member
-1 MIIVNEL
+1 MLITL
-8 LQRKNTKHIQK
+8 NT
-19 EVFIMTTITMN
+19 
-30 NEKNGIEIRFDG
+30 EKNGIELRFDT
-42 KPENSIIVALKENGF
+42 KPNTDIITAIKEAGF
-57 RWSGKQKMWYAKQS
+57 RWSGKQRMWYAKQNDETV
-71 ADRISFAE
+71 ALANQISE
-79 SLGEF
+79 SEGNFEYK
-84 SSPVKS
+84 PKT
-90 KVEQHEKYNLWEMT
+90 ETNIDLWSLT
-104 RTDGIEDNYS
+104 RTEGIEDNYG
-114 KHHIHSTKEIA
+114 KTRTTNTKEIA
-125 AIIRK
+125 ANIRK
-130 HLRVRFPMCKWSI
+130 HLRNRFSMCKWSV

-149 IRIDLLASPFCSE
+149 IRVELLESSFSRNSE
-162 SDEIKAI
+162 ALKAI
-169 IHYAYKFAESYNY
+169 VNYAYTYAQSWNYN
-182 DNSDSMT
+182 NSDLMT

-194 NFYGVYESSIL
+194 NFYSTCKVSYNYNQRECKPNETELETDFLAKKSEFDA
-205 SHHYEQKEMTDDD
+205 EQKKQE
-218 KEMCKVFQQ
+218 KERIKKGVEEYKIRQ
-227 NKVDFEAAEE
+227 AEY
-237 IRKQKEFEEQ
+237 KKA
-247 MKQREI
+247 
-253 EEAEAKKRAEIRKA
+253 EAERQKKIHRIEKNAEIKMV
-267 NEKIIEDNHTVK
+267 D
-279 KVNYTIVN
+279 YTILN
-287 ATLKANK
+287 AILKANK

-304 DEKQRRETCQ
+304 DKKQCRETCQ

-363 EEERETVEWYN
+363 EEERKTVEWYN

-451 WQDEDFNLYKA
+451 WQDEDFDLYKA

-488 KTVMYKVLTEVDSI
+488 KTVMYKVLTEIDSI

-523 DFGMMSVSKATFHSY
+523 DFGMMSVSKVTFHSY
-538 TIGQYAQYDNSVKM
+538 EIGQYAQYDNSVKM

-629 PQCRDFKAIF
+629 PVF
-639 ECEHCGHTKTKSGYD
+639 
-654 DANYHQNVI
+654 
-663 PTMKCSK
+663 

>member
-1 MIIVNEL
+1 MLNITL
-8 LQRKNTKHIQK
+8 NT
-19 EVFIMTTITMN
+19 
-30 NEKNGIEIRFDG
+30 EKNGIELRFDT
-42 KPENSIIVALKENGF
+42 KPNTDVITAIKEAGF
-57 RWSGKQKMWYAKQS
+57 RWSGKQRMWYAKQNDETV
-71 ADRISFAE
+71 ALANQISE
-79 SLGEF
+79 SEGSFEYK
-84 SSPVKS
+84 PKT
-90 KVEQHEKYNLWEMT
+90 ETNIDLWSLT
-104 RTDGIEDNYS
+104 RTEGIEDNYG
-114 KHHIHSTKEIA
+114 KNRITNTKEIA
-125 AIIRK
+125 ANIRK
-130 HLRVRFPMCKWSI
+130 HLRNRFSMCKWSV

-149 IRIDLLASPFCSE
+149 IRVELLETPFSRNSE
-162 SDEIKAI
+162 ALKAI
-169 IHYAYKFAESYNY
+169 INYAYTYAQSWNYN
-182 DNSDSMT
+182 NSDLMT

-194 NFYGVYESSIL
+194 NFYGAYKVSYNYNQRECKPNETEIETDFLAKKSEFDA
-205 SHHYEQKEMTDDD
+205 EQKKQEEERI
-218 KEMCKVFQQ
+218 KKGVEEYIIRQ
-227 NKVDFEAAEE
+227 AEYE
-237 IRKQKEFEEQ
+237 KAKAERQK
-247 MKQREI
+247 KIHRI
-253 EEAEAKKRAEIRKA
+253 EKNAEIK
-267 NEKIIEDNHTVK
+267 T
-279 KVNYTIVN
+279 VNYTIVN
-287 ATLKANK
+287 AILKANK

-304 DEKQRRETCQ
+304 DEKQCRETCQ

-451 WQDEDFNLYKA
+451 WQDEDFDLYKA

-523 DFGMMSVSKATFHSY
+523 DFGMMSVSKVTFHSY
-538 TIGQYAQYDNSVKM
+538 EIGQYAQYDNSVKM

-629 PQCRDFKAIF
+629 PVF
-639 ECEHCGHTKTKSGYD
+639 
-654 DANYHQNVI
+654 
-663 PTMKCSK
+663 